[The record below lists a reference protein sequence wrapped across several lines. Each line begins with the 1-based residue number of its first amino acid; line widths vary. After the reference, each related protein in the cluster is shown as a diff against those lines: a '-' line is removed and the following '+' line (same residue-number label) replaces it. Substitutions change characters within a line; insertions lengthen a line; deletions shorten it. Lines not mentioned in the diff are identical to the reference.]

1 MDLRAALDRIERMT
15 LSMQDHNL
23 QPAGTKRK
31 LPEPRGPSFGPLRT
45 TRLEREERTE
55 RFQAFISH
63 HEILRKLDDGDA
75 DAFSDL
81 DGGDE
86 HKMEQ
91 E

>member
-45 TRLEREERTE
+45 TRLEREERAE
-55 RFQAFISH
+55 RFQAFIKSH
-63 HEILRKLDDGDA
+63 HEILRKLDDGE
-75 DAFSDL
+75 AFSDL

-91 E
+91 D